1 MNTQNQDENTSLL
14 ASFLH
19 FIIHPSYQ
27 IRLIQK
33 KTRAKFWDVFKLW
46 SFAILIAMVLGIV
59 ITVLLNLAGYD
70 EKNHLLTQFILER
83 KIFLLFLFAA
93 FWAPLAEEMTFRLG
107 LRYSPYKLGFSL
119 VFLLMLVCDYLF
131 SRVFKL
137 LPPWVFDLTSWRGL
151 VFYFSFILI
160 VGFLL
165 SSVLKKF
172 VKQSRAEKF
181 YARNFQWIYYGSSLI
196 FASLHI
202 FNYTKLSQI
211 WFLIPLLVT
220 PQFFLGLVLGF
231 VRIRY
236 GFSWAVLNHFI
247 HNALS
252 LLPLLIL
259 GFLSEDLRNV
269 LLHQNAL
276 EMKSIGAHDSVILML
291 GGFAFSLISLL
302 VLVALIFLFSE
313 YYHQKKRRLA

>member
-1 MNTQNQDENTSLL
+1 MHTQNQDENTSLL

-19 FIIHPSYQ
+19 FALHPNYQ

-46 SFAILIAMVLGIV
+46 SFAILIVMVLGIA
-59 ITVLLNLAGYD
+59 IAILLNLAGYD
-70 EKNHLLTQFILER
+70 EKNHLLTQFILEK

-93 FWAPLAEEMTFRLG
+93 FWAPLTEEMTFRLG

-119 VFLLMLVCDYLF
+119 IFLLMLVCDYLF
-131 SRVFKL
+131 SRVFKFF
-137 LPPWVFDLTSWRGL
+137 PPWVFDLTSWRGL
-151 VFYFSFILI
+151 VCYLSLVLI
-160 VGFLL
+160 IGFLL

-172 VKQSRAEKF
+172 VEQSRAEKF
-181 YARNFQWIYYGSSLI
+181 YAKSFQWIYYGSSLI
-196 FASLHI
+196 FALLHI

-211 WFLIPLLVT
+211 WFLIPLLVA

-236 GFSWAVLNHFI
+236 GFPWTVLNHFI

-259 GFLSEDLRNV
+259 GFLSEDLRNT

-276 EMKSIGAHDSVILML
+276 EMKSIGAHDSAILML

-313 YYHQKKRRLA
+313 YYRQKKRGIA